1 MIVNGGMD
9 DLAVNYI
16 ASNYTTVKIGNGG
29 DSTAASQSALDAVV
43 AEKVITPSVIGSQ
56 LIWTAEFTGEQIGL
70 QGVSE
75 LGIFKTTSD
84 STDDTMLSRVTFT
97 NTGVVASA
105 DTVTF
110 TIRPVTIYPLGIGG
124 SLATPGPAALGGS
137 PSATNYWHNACD
149 NLTNQSIVCYGVRPS
164 DTTGGGPGGVPYSQ
178 WSSPSMSSWLS
189 ASYPSAGNIEVLDI
203 DQSGANN
210 YNVDPVFASAY
221 AGSLDKIDEI
231 EF

>member
-16 ASNYTTVKIGNGG
+16 ASKFTTIKIGNGG
-29 DSTAASQSALDAVV
+29 DSTAASQSTLDAPV

-56 LIWTAEFTGEQIGL
+56 LIWTAEFTGLQIGL

-110 TIRPVTIYPLGIGG
+110 TIRL
-124 SLATPGPAALGGS
+124 
-137 PSATNYWHNACD
+137 
-149 NLTNQSIVCYGVRPS
+149 
-164 DTTGGGPGGVPYSQ
+164 
-178 WSSPSMSSWLS
+178 
-189 ASYPSAGNIEVLDI
+189 EV
-203 DQSGANN
+203 N
-210 YNVDPVFASAY
+210 
-221 AGSLDKIDEI
+221 
-231 EF
+231 